1 VWVRSGLFASLPA
14 EDMRRVLAVA
24 RRRTFARNEVVFHRG
39 DPADS
44 LHIVTE
50 GRFAVRVATRF
61 GDSATLALRGPGEV
75 FGELALLSVETTR
88 SATVAAI
95 EPGETQSVH
104 VDDFTRL
111 RKTHPGVNEMM
122 LVILS
127 SQLRRTNDLLLEFL
141 YLPAERRVRRRVL
154 ELAEVYA
161 GGEATAVIPLTQV
174 HLAGLAGTSRETVN
188 RVLRDEAARGTIEL
202 GRGRIVVLDVA
213 ALSSRVA

>member
-1 VWVRSGLFASLPA
+1 MQSGVFASVPP

-24 RRRTFARNEVVFHRG
+24 RRRTFSRNEVVFHRG

-61 GDSATLALRGPGEV
+61 GDAATLAVRGPGEV
-75 FGELALLSVETTR
+75 FGELALLSAEATR
-88 SATVAAI
+88 SATVSALEA
-95 EPGETQSVH
+95 GETQSVY

-111 RKTHPGVNEMM
+111 RKKHLGVNEMM
-122 LVILS
+122 LLILS

-141 YLPAERRVRRRVL
+141 YLPAERRVLRRLL
-154 ELAEVYA
+154 ELVQMYDGGA
-161 GGEATAVIPLTQV
+161 GKGVIPLTQV

-188 RVLRDEAARGTIEL
+188 RVLREEAARGTIEL
-202 GRGRIVVLDVA
+202 GRGRIVVVDAA
-213 ALSSRVA
+213 ALGRRVG

>member
-1 VWVRSGLFASLPA
+1 MQSSMFASVPA

-24 RRRTFARNEVVFHRG
+24 RRRTFGRNEVVFHRG

-50 GRFAVRVATRF
+50 GRFSVRVATRF
-61 GDSATLALRGPGEV
+61 GDEATLAVRGRGEV
-75 FGELALLSVETTR
+75 FGELALLSVEATR
-88 SATVAAI
+88 SATVSAL
-95 EPGETQSVH
+95 EPSETQSVY

-122 LVILS
+122 LSILS

-141 YLPAERRVRRRVL
+141 YMPANRRVLRRVL
-154 ELAEVYA
+154 ELATMYA
-161 GGEATAVIPLTQV
+161 GGAGTAVIPLTQA

-188 RVLRDEAARGTIEL
+188 RVLHEEAARGTIEL
-202 GRGRIVVLDVA
+202 GRGRIAVVDAA
-213 ALSSRVA
+213 ALAARVG

>member
-1 VWVRSGLFASLPA
+1 MQSGMFTSVPP

-24 RRRTFARNEVVFHRG
+24 RRRTFGRNEVVFHRG

-61 GDSATLALRGPGEV
+61 GDAATLAVRGPGEV
-75 FGELALLSVETTR
+75 FGELALLSAEATR
-88 SATVAAI
+88 SATVSAL
-95 EPGETQSVH
+95 EPGETHSVY

-111 RKTHPGVNEMM
+111 RKKHPGVNEMM
-122 LVILS
+122 LLILS

-141 YLPAERRVRRRVL
+141 YLPAERRVLRRVL
-154 ELAEVYA
+154 ELAEMYA
-161 GGEATAVIPLTQV
+161 GGAGNPVIPLTQV

-188 RVLRDEAARGTIEL
+188 RALREEVARGTIEL
-202 GRGRIVVLDVA
+202 ARGRIVVLDAA
-213 ALSSRVA
+213 ALGTRVG

>member
-1 VWVRSGLFASLPA
+1 MLRMFASVPA

-50 GRFAVRVATRF
+50 GRFAVRVATRV
-61 GDSATLALRGPGEV
+61 GDTATLAVRGPGEV
-75 FGELALLSVETTR
+75 FGELALLSIEATR
-88 SATVAAI
+88 SATVSAL
-95 EPGETQSVH
+95 ERGETQSVY

-122 LVILS
+122 VSILS
-127 SQLRRTNDLLLEFL
+127 AQLRRTNDLLLEFL
-141 YLPAERRVRRRVL
+141 YLPAERRVLRRVL
-154 ELAEVYA
+154 ELSAMYPGDAAKTV
-161 GGEATAVIPLTQV
+161 VPLTQV

-188 RVLRDEAARGTIEL
+188 RVLRAEAARGTIEL
-202 GRGRIVVLDVA
+202 ARGKIIVLDPA
-213 ALSSRVA
+213 ALEGRAR